1 MKVAIS
7 GKGGV
12 GKTTLTALLAQEAAS
27 QGFRVFAIDADPNPN
42 LGIALAFETEPPP
55 LVEMKDVIEE
65 RLGALEGFFRLNPRV
80 EDLPE
85 RFSIQQDGIRLLV
98 MGGIRQ
104 GGAGCACPENTF
116 LRSLLQHLVLARDEW
131 VFVDLEAGL
140 EHLGR
145 ATAQGVDALL
155 IVVEPDRRSIE
166 TAQRIV
172 ALAEEIGLHRV
183 YAVANKVR
191 TPDDEAFVVEQL
203 EDIKPLAFL
212 SDSAQARQ
220 AARDGRPIDDSTLT
234 KHARQIL
241 HALQD

>member
-1 MKVAIS
+1 MKIAIS

-27 QGFRVFAIDADPNPN
+27 QGLHVFAIDADPNPN
-42 LGIALAFETEPPP
+42 LGMALAVEQEPPP
-55 LVEMKDVIEE
+55 LVGMKDVIEE

-80 EDLPE
+80 DDLPE
-85 RFSIQQDGIRLLV
+85 RFSTDQHGIRLLV

-104 GGAGCACPENTF
+104 GGTGCACPENTF

-155 IVVEPDRRSIE
+155 VVVEPDRRSIE
-166 TAQRIV
+166 TALRIV
-172 ALAEEIGLHRV
+172 GLADEIGLGRV
-183 YAVANKVR
+183 YAVGNKVR
-191 TPDDEAFVVEQL
+191 DPEDKAFMADQLGEVETLAHLPDS
-203 EDIKPLAFL
+203 PG
-212 SDSAQARQ
+212 ARQ
-220 AARDGRPIDDSTLT
+220 AARHGKSIKDPDLA
-234 KHARQIL
+234 HQARSIL
-241 HALQD
+241 QFLQA

>member
-1 MKVAIS
+1 MKIAIS

-12 GKTTLTALLAQEAAS
+12 GKTTLTALLAREAAS

-42 LGIALAFETEPPP
+42 LGLALAVAQEPPP
-55 LVEMKDVIEE
+55 LVDMKDVIEE

-80 EDLPE
+80 EDIPE
-85 RFSIQQDGIRLLV
+85 RFSTEEDDIRLLV

-104 GGAGCACPENTF
+104 GGTGCACPENTF

-155 IVVEPDRRSIE
+155 VVVEPDRRSIE
-166 TAQRIV
+166 TARRIV
-172 ALAEEIGLHRV
+172 ALADEIGLKRV
-183 YAVANKVR
+183 YAVGNKVR
-191 TPDDEAFVVEQL
+191 DPDDAAFIADHLGAIET
-203 EDIKPLAFL
+203 LAFL
-212 SDSAQARQ
+212 SESADARQ
-220 AARDGRPIDDSTLT
+220 AARQGRPIADASLAN
-234 KHARQIL
+234 HARQIL
-241 HALQD
+241 HTLER